1 MSKSKDKSHAAGT
14 AGRISRRHL
23 LAAAGAAAVCG
34 VSRPARSA
42 AAETIFEKVLEG
54 AKKEGRVVVWAPD
67 PASEGARKAAFDAF
81 NKRFGLN
88 IQGEWLAI
96 NPAEGDAR
104 VIAESKSG
112 RVSVDMIGSDSTE
125 GFLTPVKAGVVKPY
139 PYDKVFAKEL
149 PGIKEA
155 NDLVIPELRG
165 LALHEYDFV
174 FGLAWNT
181 NLVKEADLP
190 QKVTDLADPKFQ
202 GKFGVNQFALVPLD
216 VVSYA
221 MGSDATVE
229 FAKRLLNNKPV
240 LLRGSVVVAN
250 SVSTGTV
257 AMGITGYHFIETARK
272 RGEPVRFRNFSDIVP
287 VSPQHVF
294 VPEDSPNP
302 NAARLFAAWFATEGV
317 KVANQID
324 MMPNAFDPQSELA
337 QSIKAQVDKG
347 AKMAKVGSVQQ
358 AESGIAIRKT
368 IQTLIA
374 DQGTK

>member
-1 MSKSKDKSHAAGT
+1 MSKSKDTQFPTKKSGGMT
-14 AGRISRRHL
+14 RRHL
-23 LAAAGAAAVCG
+23 LAAASATAAFAVT
-34 VSRPARSA
+34 RPAWSA
-42 AAETIFEKVLEG
+42 APEKTFEKVLEG

-104 VIAESKSG
+104 VIAEAASG
-112 RVSVDMIGSDSTE
+112 RASVDMIGSDSTE

-139 PYDKVFAKEL
+139 PYAEVFAKEL

-155 NDLVIPELRG
+155 NELVIPELRG

-181 NLVKEADLP
+181 GLVKEEDLP
-190 QKVTDLADPKFQ
+190 SKITDLTNPKFQ
-202 GKFGVNQFALVPLD
+202 GKFGLNQFALVPLD

-221 MGSDATVE
+221 LGTNE
-229 FAKRLLNNKPV
+229 TIELAKKLLNNKPV

-257 AMGITGYHFIETARK
+257 PMGITGYHFVETARK
-272 RGEPVRFRNFSDIVP
+272 RGEPVRFRNFSDIMP

-294 VPEDSPNP
+294 VPENSPNP
-302 NAARLFAAWFATEGV
+302 NTARLFAAWFATEGV
-317 KVANQID
+317 KIVNAID
-324 MMPNAFDPQSELA
+324 MMPNAFDPQSDLA
-337 QSIKAQVDKG
+337 KAIKAQEAKG
-347 AKMAKVGSVQQ
+347 AKIGKVQTVKMAEG
-358 AESGIAIRKT
+358 GIAIRKT
-368 IQTLIA
+368 IQGLIA
-374 DQGTK
+374 EQGTK

>member
-1 MSKSKDKSHAAGT
+1 V
-14 AGRISRRHL
+14 
-23 LAAAGAAAVCG
+23 AGAAAACSVT
-34 VSRPARSA
+34 RPAWSA
-42 AAETIFEKVLEG
+42 AAETTFDKVLEG
-54 AKKEGRVVVWAPD
+54 AKKEGRIVVWAPD
-67 PASEGARKAAFDAF
+67 PASEAGRKAAFDAF

-104 VIAESKSG
+104 VIAESASG
-112 RVSVDMIGSDSTE
+112 RISVDMIGSDSTE

-181 NLVKEADLP
+181 GLAKEEDLP
-190 QKVTDLADPKFQ
+190 EKVTDLTNPKFQ

-221 MGSDATVE
+221 LGSSQTVE
-229 FAKRLLNNKPV
+229 LAKQILNNKPV

-257 AMGITGYHFIETARK
+257 PMGITGYHFIETARK
-272 RGEPVRFRNFSDIVP
+272 RGEPVRFRNFSDIMP

-294 VPEDSPNP
+294 VPENSPNP

-317 KVANQID
+317 KVVNAFD
-324 MMPNAFDPQSELA
+324 MMPNAFDPDSELA
-337 QSIKAQVDKG
+337 KSIKAQEAKG
-347 AKMAKVGSVQQ
+347 AKIGKVGSLQQ
-358 AESGIAIRKT
+358 AESGLAIRKT

-374 DQGTK
+374 EQGTK

>member
-1 MSKSKDKSHAAGT
+1 LDNTGT
-14 AGRISRRHL
+14 PRPISRRHL
-23 LAAAGAAAVCG
+23 LVVAGAAAMFSVTRLG
-34 VSRPARSA
+34 WGA
-42 AAETIFEKVLEG
+42 AAETTFEQVLEG
-54 AKKEGRVVVWAPD
+54 AKKEGRVIVWAPD

-96 NPAEGDAR
+96 NSAEGDAR
-104 VIAESKSG
+104 LIAESASG

-125 GFLTPVKAGVVKPY
+125 GFLAPVKAGVLKPY

-149 PGIKEA
+149 PAIKEA

-174 FGLAWNT
+174 FGLCWNT

-190 QKVTDLADPKFQ
+190 QKVVDLADPKFQ
-202 GKFGVNQFALVPLD
+202 GRFGVNQFALVPLD
-216 VVSYA
+216 IISYA
-221 MGSDATVE
+221 MGGAQTVE
-229 FAKRLLNNKPV
+229 LAKKLLDNRPV

-257 AMGITGYHFIETARK
+257 PMGITGYHFVETARK
-272 RGEPVRFRNFSDIVP
+272 RGEPVRFRTFSDIVP

-294 VPEDSPNP
+294 VPENSPNP

-317 KVANQID
+317 KVVNQFD
-324 MMPNAFDPQSELA
+324 MMPNAFDPESELA
-337 QSIKAQVDKG
+337 KVVKAQVDKG
-347 AKMAKVGSVQQ
+347 AKMAKVTSVQQ
-358 AESGIAIRKT
+358 AESGLALRKT
-368 IQTLIA
+368 VQSLIA
-374 DQGTK
+374 EQGTK